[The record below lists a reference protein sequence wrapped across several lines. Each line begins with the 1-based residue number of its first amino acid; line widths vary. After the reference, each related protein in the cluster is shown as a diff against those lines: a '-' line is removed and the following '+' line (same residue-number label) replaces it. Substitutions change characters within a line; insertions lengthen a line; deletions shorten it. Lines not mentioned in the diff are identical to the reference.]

1 MKSRKFKPRWTKLM
15 LPNKE
20 YLSKIIIFF
29 VIVFMVLSAINLD
42 VNAIDDPEQQWIRVF
57 NNGET
62 DKAYSIAIDSNDCA
76 VVTGF
81 SKVNSVDKCIIIK
94 YSPSGDKLLDV
105 ISNSVYE
112 SYGYDIEI
120 DSQDNIIVCGC
131 IDNVNSNNDYYIIK
145 YDSDGSELW
154 KKIYDSG
161 GDDIAYG
168 VSIDSQN
175 NIIVTGQASNSYHTI
190 KYDRNGNQ
198 IWNVTYADNPGCANA
213 IIVDKFDNIIV
224 TGYILVG
231 NAQGWHTIKYGAD
244 GSLLWSKTYSN
255 GKYDTANAISV
266 DSKNNVVVAGL
277 IYSGSNSNMDLIK
290 YDENGNELF
299 HIYYDNSVVETAN
312 DIIINQND
320 DIYIVGTVFQT
331 FKKQNYALVKFDS
344 NGDFLWETFY
354 DRESEDDSCMG
365 LACGQYDKII
375 ITGFSMSGN
384 GNYDIVTLKYEAQP
398 IANFFWTPAQPT
410 IIDDVQ
416 FTDNSFDSAGFIV
429 KWEWDFGDG
438 FTSNDKNPV
447 HRYQKNGKFTVRLKI
462 TDDGGNIVRVS
473 KQIEIINT
481 PPVADFNYELSD
493 SIQDL
498 VIFNDLSNDP
508 DGVIVSWYWVL
519 GDGNSSTNRDFS
531 YQYPGTGIY
540 NVSLKVTDDYG
551 DSNFKNIS
559 LTTIPPSKVT
569 GLKVADAKNGKL
581 DLSWNANNDDIP
593 IGHYNIYRDNSFV
606 STSSNNKHRDTG
618 LKNGQKYTYQ
628 ISAVNIYDLEGER
641 SDPCSGTP
649 TKSSSPSPTGG
660 GGQKPS
666 PPPKNDKPVADA
678 SAGEPYSGFITE
690 DIIFNASDSYDPDGF
705 LISYNWNFGD
715 DLDKQGEIVSHKY
728 SNAGEYEVILTVK
741 DNLGIKDS
749 TTVFATISNPNTPPT
764 KPIIN
769 GPYNGRQHISY
780 MYNIKSTDVDGDNL
794 IYHIDWGDATKTTT
808 DVSLNG
814 TSAIVYHKWIESG
827 RFTVDVYSTDN
838 KVESEKAE
846 ITVFIDAVE
855 IMLNETAIGYLIDEN
870 SDGIYDAF
878 YSYEDE
884 DFGEVINLFNLLYL
898 IDVDNDGTID
908 HTYGPENVDFNDFS
922 PSSAKRGDDENPLY
936 LLPWLFF
943 LLLSTL
949 FFIQFYIRKRKKSRK
964 FRLSRL
970 KAMLFMIPLIMSN
983 IFRLRNYNVDK
994 KIDKVLSNNN
1004 EPEDPLKDIESFVD
1018 NLPDID

>member
-1 MKSRKFKPRWTKLM
+1 MKSRKFKPRWTKSM
-15 LPNKE
+15 LPNKD

-29 VIVFMVLSAINLD
+29 VIVFMFLSAINLD
-42 VNAIDDPEQQWIRVF
+42 VNAIDDPEQQWIKVF
-57 NNGET
+57 NKGET

-76 VVTGF
+76 VITGF

-94 YSPSGDKLLDV
+94 YSPAGDKLLEI

-120 DSQDNIIVCGC
+120 DSYDNIIVCGC
-131 IDNVNSNNDYYIIK
+131 IDNVNSNNDYFIIK
-145 YDSDGSELW
+145 YDSGGNELW

-175 NIIVTGQASNSYHTI
+175 NIIVTGQASNNYHTR
-190 KYDRNGNQ
+190 KYDQNGNQ
-198 IWNVTYADNPGCANA
+198 LWNITYVDNPGCANG

-255 GKYDTANAISV
+255 GKYDSANAISV

-277 IYSGSNSNMDLIK
+277 IYYGSNSNMDLIK
-290 YDENGNELF
+290 YDENGNEVF
-299 HIYYDNSVVETAN
+299 HSYYDNSVVETAN

-354 DRESEDDSCMG
+354 DRESEEDSCMG
-365 LACGQYDKII
+365 LACGEFDKII

-398 IANFFWTPAQPT
+398 IANFFFNPLQPT
-410 IIDDVQ
+410 ILDTVE
-416 FTDNSFDSAGFIV
+416 FTDSSFDSAGYIV

-438 FTSNDKNPV
+438 STSNDKNPV
-447 HRYQKNGKFTVRLKI
+447 HRYQNHGKFTVRLMI

-473 KQIEIINT
+473 KQIEIINM
-481 PPVADFNYELSD
+481 PPVADFNYKVSD

-498 VIFNDLSNDP
+498 VIFNDSSNDP
-508 DGVIVSWYWVL
+508 DGQIVSWYWDL
-519 GDGNSSTNRDFS
+519 GDGNSLTDRDFS
-531 YQYPGTGIY
+531 HQYSKTGIY
-540 NVSLKVTDDYG
+540 NVSLKVIDDYG
-551 DSNFKNIS
+551 DSNIKNITI
-559 LTTIPPSKVT
+559 TTIPPSKVN

-581 DLSWNANNDDIP
+581 DLSWNANNDDTP
-593 IGHYNIYRDNSFV
+593 IDHYNIYRDDSFV
-606 STSSNNKHRDTG
+606 TTTSNIKHRDTG

-628 ISAVNIYDLEGER
+628 ISAVNIYNLEGER
-641 SDPCSGTP
+641 SDSCSGTP

-678 SAGEPYSGFITE
+678 SAGEPYSGFIGE
-690 DIIFNASDSYDPDGF
+690 DIIFIASNSYDPDGF
-705 LISYNWNFGD
+705 LISYLWNFGD
-715 DLDKQGEIVSHKY
+715 GSDGQGEIVTHKY
-728 SNAGEYEVILTVK
+728 STAGEYEVILTVK
-741 DNLGIKDS
+741 DNFGIKDS

-764 KPIIN
+764 KPIID
-769 GPYNGRQHISY
+769 GPYNGEQDVSN
-780 MYNIKSTDVDGDNL
+780 MYTIKSTDVDGDNL
-794 IYHIDWGDATKTTT
+794 IYHIDWGDGTKTTT

-814 TSAIVYHKWIESG
+814 TSAIVYHKWMESG
-827 RFTVDVYSTDN
+827 RFTVEVYSTDN

-855 IMLNETAIGYLIDEN
+855 IMLNETAIGYIIDQN

-878 YSYEDE
+878 YNYENQ
-884 DFGEVINLFNLLYL
+884 DFGVVINLFNWLFL
-898 IDVDNDGTID
+898 IDLDNDGTID
-908 HTYGPENVDFNDFS
+908 YTYESEIVDTNDYTIG
-922 PSSAKRGDDENPLY
+922 SAKREDDENPLY
-936 LLPWLFF
+936 ILPWLFF

-949 FFIQFYIRKRKKSRK
+949 FFILFYIKKRKKSIRFK
-964 FRLSRL
+964 LSRL
-970 KAMLFMIPLIMSN
+970 KTMLVMIPLIMGN
-983 IFRLRNYNVDK
+983 MFRPRNNTSDK
-994 KIDKVLSNNN
+994 KIDQDESDDK
-1004 EPEDPLKDIESFVD
+1004 EPEDPMRDIESFVD